1 MRTFKNIMQ
10 IEQIPWW
17 QSATIYQVYPRSFQD
32 TDGDGVG
39 DLRGITSRL
48 PYFAELG
55 VDAIW
60 LSPIFRS
67 PMKDFGYDVSNYV
80 DIDPLFGTM
89 GDFDTLLEAAHKQGL
104 RLLLDFVPNHTSDQ
118 HPWFVES
125 RSSRRNPKRDW
136 YLWRDPAP
144 DGGPPNNWLSEFGG
158 SAWQFDNATGQYYY
172 HAFLSSQ
179 PDLNWRNPE
188 VVNTMHEV
196 MRFWLRKGVNGFR
209 VDVIWHLIKDAQFR
223 DNPVNPHYTADQP
236 PNQKLVPLYTTD
248 LPEVHDVI
256 RGLRKIV
263 DEFPERL
270 LIGEIYLPLD
280 RLVAYYGSDLRETHL
295 PFNFSLLKTRWH
307 AREIATLIDSYEAA
321 LPDGGWP
328 NWVLGNHDRPRIA
341 ARIGLA
347 QARVAAI
354 LLLTLRG
361 TPTIYYG
368 DEIGLAQVPI
378 QPDRIR
384 DPLGKNVIGL
394 NLGRDGART
403 PMQWNAKPH
412 AGFSQFE
419 PWLPVTEDWTARN
432 VETLRKDDTSMYNLY
447 RRLIEARRRSEAL
460 KRGSYHP
467 ISAEGD
473 VLLYV
478 RALGSERILIILNLG
493 ATPVAFVSTP
503 PRGIVLVSTSGER
516 EGELIDLNVQLGA
529 NEGLIIKLAPE
540 VDLSSI
546 EPGFQNPMLRPV
558 ILREQSLNRA
568 GDKCI

>member
-1 MRTFKNIMQ
+1 M
-10 IEQIPWW
+10 
-17 QSATIYQVYPRSFQD
+17 
-32 TDGDGVG
+32 
-39 DLRGITSRL
+39 
-48 PYFAELG
+48 
-55 VDAIW
+55 
-60 LSPIFRS
+60 
-67 PMKDFGYDVSNYV
+67 
-80 DIDPLFGTM
+80 
-89 GDFDTLLEAAHKQGL
+89 
-104 RLLLDFVPNHTSDQ
+104 
-118 HPWFVES
+118 
-125 RSSRRNPKRDW
+125 RSS
-136 YLWRDPAP
+136 A
-144 DGGPPNNWLSEFGG
+144 GCE
-158 SAWQFDNATGQYYY
+158 
-172 HAFLSSQ
+172 
-179 PDLNWRNPE
+179 
-188 VVNTMHEV
+188 
-196 MRFWLRKGVNGFR
+196 RF
-209 VDVIWHLIKDAQFR
+209 
-223 DNPVNPHYTADQP
+223 
-236 PNQKLVPLYTTD
+236 
-248 LPEVHDVI
+248 
-256 RGLRKIV
+256 V

-295 PFNFSLLKTRWH
+295 PFNFSLLETRWH

-321 LPDGGWP
+321 LPDGSWP
-328 NWVLGNHDRPRIA
+328 NWVLSNHDRPRIA

-403 PMQWNAKPH
+403 PMQWNAKPN

-419 PWLPVTEDWTARN
+419 PWLPLTEDWTARN

-493 ATPVAFVSTP
+493 VTPVAFVSTP

-546 EPGFQNPMLRPV
+546 EPVFIQFAPRHS
-558 ILREQSLNRA
+558 RQQSLNRV
-568 GDKCI
+568 GDKRV